1 MIGVVGVDHSVPVV
15 IREKFSVSK
24 KKTRRKLNELKEIF
38 EEAVILS
45 TCNRTEVYF
54 KPKIQKK
61 SVTEE
66 LFRVMGWDER
76 LSKYVYSLE
85 GREAVEHLMHLS
97 SGFLSVV
104 LGEEQILSQIKSA
117 YGDALEEKSVGKE
130 FSSLFRKSIRCGKTF
145 RAESKLHEIPVS
157 SSSIAVSESRR
168 RYASHYMI
176 IGYGDVGKLT
186 LKYLLSSQAEKVY
199 LVVRDSN
206 GVQVMDSRV
215 EVIEYSERSR
225 YYGEVDC
232 IISST
237 SAPHVVVE
245 HEDAL
250 KGKLI
255 FDLAVPRDV
264 SESVYSDPE
273 IEVYNI
279 DMLRRIDD
287 ENQKKR
293 AALME
298 SKRGIIESY
307 IEEFYHWKATSELAE
322 TIAEMQRKSS
332 EIVESR
338 HRTFRNKRESRDVD
352 ELARQMIESASSAYL
367 NRAIEVMKSETLKG
381 RGEECLKIIEK
392 IFC

>member
-1 MIGVVGVDHSVPVV
+1 
-15 IREKFSVSK
+15 
-24 KKTRRKLNELKEIF
+24 
-38 EEAVILS
+38 
-45 TCNRTEVYF
+45 
-54 KPKIQKK
+54 
-61 SVTEE
+61 
-66 LFRVMGWDER
+66 
-76 LSKYVYSLE
+76 
-85 GREAVEHLMHLS
+85 
-97 SGFLSVV
+97 
-104 LGEEQILSQIKSA
+104 
-117 YGDALEEKSVGKE
+117 
-130 FSSLFRKSIRCGKTF
+130 
-145 RAESKLHEIPVS
+145 
-157 SSSIAVSESRR
+157 
-168 RYASHYMI
+168 
-176 IGYGDVGKLT
+176 
-186 LKYLLSSQAEKVY
+186 
-199 LVVRDSN
+199 
-206 GVQVMDSRV
+206 MDSRV